1 MQKPM
6 KYMNIYRKI
15 RLFYRGVTVGS
26 GPTVQRPG
34 SPEAA
39 TRPYKVALEPLQ
51 GPEHR
56 LLGRVVLDTTEDG
69 GFCKIQKM
77 NVAALKN

>member
-1 MQKPM
+1 M
-6 KYMNIYRKI
+6 KYMNICRKI
-15 RLFYRGVTVGS
+15 RFFTGALRL
-26 GPTVQRPG
+26 
-34 SPEAA
+34 AA
-39 TRPYKVALEPLQ
+39 GRQYSSQAARRLRTRPYKAALEPLQ

-77 NVAALKN
+77 NVAVLKN

>member
-1 MQKPM
+1 MQKSM
-6 KYMNIYRKI
+6 KHMNICRKI
-15 RLFYRGVTVGS
+15 RLFYRGVTVGN
-26 GPTVQRPG
+26 GPAVQLLG

-39 TRPYKVALEPLQ
+39 TRPYKAALEPLQ

-69 GFCKIQKM
+69 EFCKIQKM

>member
-1 MQKPM
+1 MQK
-6 KYMNIYRKI
+6 KSGF
-15 RLFYRGVTVGS
+15 FYRGVTVGS
-26 GPTVQRPG
+26 GPAVQLPG

-39 TRPYKVALEPLQ
+39 TRPYKAALEPLQ